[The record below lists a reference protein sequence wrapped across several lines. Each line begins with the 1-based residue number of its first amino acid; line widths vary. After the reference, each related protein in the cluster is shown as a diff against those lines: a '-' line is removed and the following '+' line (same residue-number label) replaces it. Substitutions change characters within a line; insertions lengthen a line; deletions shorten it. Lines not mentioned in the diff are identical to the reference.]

1 MDTDKIILRHA
12 YLQSYAKGYT
22 EKLIKA
28 HKSGDTAL
36 IKFLREWYDEA
47 SEKDIYDALRGN
59 NKNPNAKLLSETIS
73 SILKEQTATTL
84 DMVLLEMTELAESEV
99 NATIAA
105 MEMKPVSI
113 NTPTV
118 MALPILGES
127 VKDGWINNRD
137 RANKLVKGRIVDA
150 LQNGQE
156 PHKALRG
163 SKDQNFKDGAFY
175 TRNLSVESLAPT
187 QVNGVSSNGKSEIHT
202 AYKITKEDYLA
213 TLDHRTCPQ
222 CSAAE
227 SNGPYPV
234 NDGPIPPLHR
244 RCVIGETMVIPKG
257 DILAVTKRWYDGDTL
272 VIRTSSGHNLTCTPN
287 HPILTSGGFVN
298 AGLLNVGGDVISNS
312 VIDRPLVGVGMDAE
326 NVVSSI
332 EELAESF
339 FVSSEML
346 TVEVPVS
353 APDFH
358 GDGKGSKVAII
369 SINSLLAD
377 GFNTS
382 FVKKPVKLLLI
393 VRDITKNSFSSF
405 SRLNHMLV
413 TKWNA
418 CSSFVSRP
426 NLVVSSFL
434 RHLRPFKCFSFTSGS
449 SWYSTSIKNSSDNI
463 SRYFKVLGNF
473 IFRNA
478 RNVESDNITFG
489 ESEALCDNCS
499 SALDGSSNS
508 IGAYKKLA
516 SQLLDGLP
524 LGEVFADEIVSIDV
538 VKFSGHVYNLETSEE
553 YYIANGIVTHNCRCV
568 RIASGLD
575 ETRPYVNDKR
585 RVKDIPKAERAGK
598 IGQTKKSYE
607 EWFDGQTETA
617 KKDIL
622 GAGRYELYKNG
633 DVKIKEFTNDGGSLY
648 TVAQLDEKY
657 SAAK

>member
-28 HKSGDTAL
+28 HKAGDTAL

-59 NKNPNAKLLSETIS
+59 HKNANAKLLSETIA

-113 NTPTV
+113 STPTV

-137 RANKLVKGRIVDA
+137 RANKLVKTRIVDA

-163 SKDQNFKDGAFY
+163 SKDQNYKDGAFY
-175 TRNLSVESLAPT
+175 TRNLSVQRLGPT
-187 QVNGVSSNGKSEIHT
+187 QVNGVSSNGIGEIHK
-202 AYKITKEDYLA
+202 AYQITKEDFLA

-222 CSAAE
+222 CGAAE
-227 SNGPYPV
+227 SNGPYKV
-234 NDGPIPPLHR
+234 GSGPIPPLH
-244 RCVIGETMVIPKG
+244 
-257 DILAVTKRWYDGDTL
+257 
-272 VIRTSSGHNLTCTPN
+272 
-287 HPILTSGGFVN
+287 
-298 AGLLNVGGDVISNS
+298 
-312 VIDRPLVGVGMDAE
+312 
-326 NVVSSI
+326 
-332 EELAESF
+332 F
-339 FVSSEML
+339 F
-346 TVEVPVS
+346 
-353 APDFH
+353 
-358 GDGKGSKVAII
+358 
-369 SINSLLAD
+369 
-377 GFNTS
+377 
-382 FVKKPVKLLLI
+382 
-393 VRDITKNSFSSF
+393 
-405 SRLNHMLV
+405 
-413 TKWNA
+413 
-418 CSSFVSRP
+418 
-426 NLVVSSFL
+426 
-434 RHLRPFKCFSFTSGS
+434 
-449 SWYSTSIKNSSDNI
+449 
-463 SRYFKVLGNF
+463 
-473 IFRNA
+473 
-478 RNVESDNITFG
+478 
-489 ESEALCDNCS
+489 
-499 SALDGSSNS
+499 
-508 IGAYKKLA
+508 
-516 SQLLDGLP
+516 
-524 LGEVFADEIVSIDV
+524 
-538 VKFSGHVYNLETSEE
+538 
-553 YYIANGIVTHNCRCV
+553 CRCI

-575 ETRPYVNDKR
+575 ETRPYVNDAR
-585 RVKDIPKAERAGK
+585 RVKDIPKSERAGK

-633 DVKIKEFTNDGGSLY
+633 DVKIKEFTSDGGSLY